1 MGEPAGSISVEEAM
15 DMEDGQFMFTSQPLP
30 DSEPFNLATQSLPD
44 SQTYRFESQPLPDS
58 DPFNLATQSIPDS
71 QTQTYH
77 FESQSLP
84 ESQTSEFREN
94 IDSDPDYLPESDEDS
109 ECDEPENVKPEY
121 YLVKKPA
128 LMKLLG
134 NCQTAGCSL
143 PAVAELTEKGH
154 HPKQY

>member
-1 MGEPAGSISVEEAM
+1 MGEPTGSISVEEAM
-15 DMEDGQFMFTSQPLP
+15 EMEDGQFMFTSQPLP
-30 DSEPFNLATQSLPD
+30 DSDPFNLATQSLPD
-44 SQTYRFESQPLPDS
+44 SETYRFESQPLPDS
-58 DPFNLATQSIPDS
+58 DPFNLATQSLPDSETYRFESQPLPDS
-71 QTQTYH
+71 QT
-77 FESQSLP
+77 SAI
-84 ESQTSEFREN
+84 REN
-94 IDSDPDYLPESDEDS
+94 NDSDSDYLPETDEDS
-109 ECDEPENVKPEY
+109 ECEESESVKPEY